1 MEAGLYIRMDA
12 SVITELVRRCGHLEQ
27 ENLVL
32 RRKVDWLVKRVFG
45 GGKGEKVDPA
55 QMKLML
61 EGLEGSAVMEKT
73 EDEEEGEKAAT
84 RTHRRGRKP
93 LPPMEEQQ
101 IVMEPEEVGAAP
113 ELWKK
118 IGEERT
124 EELDLTPARFFKRVY
139 LRPKYVHRVD
149 GRIVIADAP
158 ARFMEKSIPGPGLLA
173 QVMLDKYERHLPLYR
188 QEQNYR
194 EQYGVEIPRQ
204 RMSDWLDRA
213 AWEMQPIY
221 RAMAKELFSGD
232 YVQADETPIR
242 YLDPKNLGRSHQGYM
257 WTYARPGTNVLFDWK
272 TGRNTESAKG
282 RLKGF
287 KGWLQTDGY
296 TVYECVARELPGICR
311 VGCWAHAR
319 RKFYEAKEEDPRKAV
334 WFLKAIGK
342 LYAVEARLR
351 EARAGPREREAE
363 RRAHCPAVL
372 KRIHRAA
379 RWFQRRLLPQSLLGK
394 AVNYALAEWE
404 HLGRYLED
412 GRLEIDNNLIENAIR
427 PTAIGKKNWLFIGHP
442 DAGDKSAVIYSII
455 GSCRRAGVPVRDYL
469 VDVFTRLPTMKASQ
483 IEEMMPFR
491 WAAARKKQAETAAP
505 VA

>member
-1 MEAGLYIRMDA
+1 MTGDQERQLLNEVAMLR
-12 SVITELVRRCGHLEQ
+12 Q
-27 ENLVL
+27 ENRLL
-32 RRKVDWLVKRVFG
+32 RQKVEALVKRVFG
-45 GGKGEKVDPA
+45 GGRGEKVDRL
-55 QMKLML
+55 QLNLML
-61 EGLEGSAVMEKT
+61 EGLEGSVVAEK
-73 EDEEEGEKAAT
+73 ELAQEEEPAVARK
-84 RTHRRGRKP
+84 RRRGRRS
-93 LPPMEEQQ
+93 LPPMEEQR

-113 ELWKK
+113 GLWKK

-139 LRPKYVHRVD
+139 LRPKYVNRCD
-149 GRIVIADAP
+149 GRIVMAGAP
-158 ARFMEKSIPGPGLLA
+158 GRFMDKSIPGPGLLA

-213 AWEMQPIY
+213 AWELQPIY
-221 RAMAKELFSGD
+221 RAMEKEIFSGD
-232 YVQADETPIR
+232 YIQADETPIR
-242 YLDPKNLGRSHQGYM
+242 YLDPNNPGRSHQGYF
-257 WTYARPGTNVLFDWK
+257 WTYARPGSHVIFDWK
-272 TGRNTESAKG
+272 TGRDQEAARG

-287 KGWLQTDGY
+287 VGWLQTDGY
-296 TVYECVARELPGICR
+296 AVYKCVARGMPLIRR

-319 RKFYEAKEEDPRKAV
+319 RKFYEAKEEDPRKAA
-334 WFLKAIGK
+334 WFLKAIGR

-351 EARAGPREREAE
+351 EARAGPGDREAE
-363 RRAHCPAVL
+363 RKAQCPALL

-394 AVNYALAEWE
+394 AVNYALSEWE
-404 HLGRYLED
+404 QLGRYLED

-427 PTAIGKKNWLFIGHP
+427 PTAVGKKNWLFIGHP
-442 DAGDKSAVIYSII
+442 DAGQKSAVIYSLI

-483 IEEMMPFR
+483 IEDLLPSR
-491 WAAARKKQAETAAP
+491 WLATRQKQAEP
-505 VA
+505 VAPAP